1 MASLLVGCDPHAEDA
16 DTGGSDDTDTTAG
29 TGADTDTGGG
39 GACELDTPPP
49 GAALL
54 DAANCIHQDTDV
66 VFASCSSTDPMLRPC
81 DVAFMEWCNAYGG
94 DVVACE
100 EQEILARE
108 HRCGGGPAFLPC
120 DPTFTAACDG
130 ADGVFACDD
139 PSGDT
144 CRSGSCA
151 QPPDVEPIVVC
162 CKHVDVPSGTG
173 DNCEFNPNGQN
184 SLTCGP
190 DKIALACGQGAVCYD
205 CEDGG
210 PCLCQCTG
218 GP

>member
-151 QPPDVEPIVVC
+151 QPPEPLLWC
-162 CKHVDVPSGTG
+162 CKGSSGIGSGTSCKPG
-173 DNCEFNPNGQN
+173 LTPYDCTGEYPILLNCGRGETCTPVGENTTDKNCECHNVQP
-184 SLTCGP
+184 
-190 DKIALACGQGAVCYD
+190 
-205 CEDGG
+205 
-210 PCLCQCTG
+210 
-218 GP
+218 